1 MIIEKLK
8 EQEEIFNDSKEPT
21 KRKLRKRINTLELE
35 NETLKNIIKNELYK
49 TFMKKLNDSEADK
62 RYKEENIR
70 LRKQIKVLKQ
80 IIKEE
85 RWFKMTNEE
94 IKNKI
99 LELEAKL
106 EENEFS
112 ETIRE
117 EARKAAKALRAVRDE
132 FLKAG
137 LPEDWVDKLLLKSIN
152 GGE

>member
-49 TFMKKLNDSEADK
+49 TFMKKLNDSEVDK

-85 RWFKMTNEE
+85 R
-94 IKNKI
+94 
-99 LELEAKL
+99 
-106 EENEFS
+106 
-112 ETIRE
+112 
-117 EARKAAKALRAVRDE
+117 
-132 FLKAG
+132 
-137 LPEDWVDKLLLKSIN
+137 N
-152 GGE
+152 GN